1 MTHTRDEMLRE
12 LRARA
17 RASGAE
23 AAWVTPEGYTQ
34 LPEQMVESLGF
45 HGGGHLWFLRSS
57 PESRWEAWTAADLD
71 AMFGLPGAAPH
82 DETK

>member
-1 MTHTRDEMLRE
+1 MLRE